1 MCCFLDDLGRIA
13 YEQCLALGISE
24 ETAKMV
30 ASTLPKMVA
39 KDYNGERPYIGKG
52 RDAERE
58 MSSRNR
64 SIIRDWKA
72 GERVALLSRR
82 YGISRQHVW
91 RVIKGV

>member
-30 ASTLPKMVA
+30 ASALPKTVA

-82 YGISRQHVW
+82 YGISSRRVRQIVA
-91 RVIKGV
+91 G